1 MSDESPID
9 PTNRQLFD
17 QMHVLSRSAMECQL
31 AAHRMILNDTD
42 GIAAGIHVIIG
53 RLQRI
58 EQRLSAI
65 ESHITTTGANNP

>member
-17 QMHVLSRSAMECQL
+17 QIHTLARSSMECQL
-31 AAHRMILNDTD
+31 TAHRMILNDTD

-65 ESHITTTGANNP
+65 ESHIATTGANP